1 MRVLV
6 AAALLAASPAMAE
19 DPFLTGD
26 ALAAEVA
33 SHCAEGCVVLSR
45 AQADALMAN
54 VNQVLQRRE
63 AEAHRAG
70 KLSCRNAGVADRQ
83 AAAGLGGGPE
93 VRQQPQGG
101 SRPSGVN
108 ATTIDAT

>member
-1 MRVLV
+1 MRPLVLI
-6 AAALLAASPAMAE
+6 AALAVTPAAIAQ

-63 AEAHRAG
+63 ADAHRAG
-70 KLSCRNAGVADRQ
+70 RLSCRNA
-83 AAAGLGGGPE
+83 
-93 VRQQPQGG
+93 
-101 SRPSGVN
+101 
-108 ATTIDAT
+108 T